1 MPHPTT
7 VLGGIRARGSVVL
20 SCLLRLTPKKT
31 KSREEGK
38 RPHMHISIRE
48 IKRKRKRKSKAK
60 QSKER
65 KSKAKQGKERR
76 KRS

>member
-48 IKRKRKRKSKAK
+48 IKRKRKSKAK

-65 KSKAKQGKERR
+65 KSKAKQRKERR